1 MTTPGPLDVRGERP
15 VRYANVV
22 GAIPFVLIGAV
33 AIHEAQAFPDVGGLA
48 AGPRFFPLIMGWAMI
63 LLSGMLAFLSIVG
76 KEAFALERLSRRT
89 ARDWLVAGAVLLVT
103 MLVWLK
109 LGFVVASFVLGVAVV
124 QYFERDQRWWRSLVF
139 SGALAFV
146 IWLLFAVALDVPVK
160 VVG

>member
-1 MTTPGPLDVRGERP
+1 M
-15 VRYANVV
+15 RYANVL
-22 GAIPFVLIGAV
+22 GAIPFIFIGAV

-48 AGPRFFPLIMGWAMI
+48 AGPRFFPLIMGWTMI
-63 LLSGMLAFLSIVG
+63 LLAGVLAVLSVLG
-76 KEAFALERLSRRT
+76 KETFTLKRLSRRI
-89 ARDWLVAGAVLLVT
+89 ARDWLVAGTVLLVT

-109 LGFVVASFVLGVAVV
+109 LGFVVASFVLGAAVV